1 MIWDF
6 KDGTQYAVR
15 KELQF
20 WLDWVTDFPG
30 KRNFNAC
37 WTVHQWELPSP
48 RWLAGEELWP
58 FVSLC
63 SESFQDTI
71 EILQVQLFY
80 ADVTPGL
87 GESSCC
93 PVLIKFLAHSAQLLL
108 PRENWW
114 VLFRLFAGL
123 DSPSAADHC
132 PSPGR
137 GVLSIMTRYCCWYFI
152 YYQFFITENHFI

>member
-1 MIWDF
+1 MGFLKMEPNTLSERSCDPGWTGSLI
-6 KDGTQYAVR
+6 
-15 KELQF
+15 LQARETLMLVGLCTSENSLLRSG
-20 WLDWVTDFPG
+20 WLG
-30 KRNFNAC
+30 RNSGL
-37 WTVHQWELPSP
+37 LPHSA
-48 RWLAGEELWP
+48 L
-58 FVSLC
+58 
-63 SESFQDTI
+63 I
-71 EILQVQLFY
+71 EIIQVQHFY
-80 ADVTPGL
+80 ADITSGL

-93 PVLIKFLAHSAQLLL
+93 PVLVKFLAHSAQLLL

-123 DSPSAADHC
+123 DSPSVADHC